1 MDKKALA
8 FFKGNNLSY
17 TIWDKKY
24 RYNKESFDEWLNRVS
39 GGNPEI
45 RRLIMEKKFLFG
57 GRTLRNRGTKDG
69 SLSNCYSRG
78 YVEDS
83 LVDILK
89 ANSDI
94 ALTFKAQGGQGLS
107 LSKIRPKGA
116 RIGDNFESDGI
127 LPFMEMFNTTTE
139 SISQGGSRKGALLM
153 SLDVEHRQIL
163 DFITVKSDL
172 KKINKANLS
181 VEINDRFMDAVKRYY
196 NNNETISYDVT
207 KIYDSGPLTYT
218 ICPIKIYKKIV
229 EQAYKYAEP
238 GVLFVDQMRNHNLME
253 FVDDYQIETCNPCG
267 EQPLHPHSSCN
278 LSAINLSEYV
288 IAPFTS
294 NAKIDMPNLLND
306 LEYIIPAMDDII
318 SENMKNHPLPEQRKA
333 AERYRNIGVGF
344 MGIAD
349 MLAKLRLIYGSIEA
363 NKFLDYLFNS
373 IFVHGVAVDV
383 ALGKERGSFPGYS
396 PKIWDSSI
404 IKEHFDAREIEQFKR
419 LDTLRNCSLFTIAPT
434 GSIGTMLDVSTGIE
448 PIFNLSYK
456 RRTESLNK
464 EEKTYEVKCGVFQDW
479 SMRNPDAKEIPEYFI
494 TAKDIPWMQRI
505 VCQSVV
511 QKHIDTAIS
520 STINL
525 PKDTTLDDIEELYLY
540 AWKRKLKGTTIYVDG
555 SRDAILSDDATTNK
569 IEFPETHA
577 PKRPKELKADLSI
590 VRAKGV
596 SYAIIVGLLAGKP
609 YEVFAFALDKDSKIK
624 EQHGKTIK
632 ITKGSYDFIGE
643 YDTIKNIHLNN
654 ELAEEKAHTYFI
666 SMLLRHGA
674 DIKYIIKTARKV
686 NDNIVSFSSAICRVL
701 SKYIKSYEDTGDKCP
716 NCGSTLTHEGGCIHC
731 TNCDYSQC
739 MLVSATI

>member
-8 FFKGNNLSY
+8 FFNNNNLSY

-24 RYNKESFDEWLNRVS
+24 RHNNESFDMWLQRVS
-39 GGNPEI
+39 GGDPNI
-45 RRLIMEKKFLFG
+45 KRLIMAKKFIFG

-78 YVEDS
+78 FVKDS
-83 LVDILK
+83 LEDILK

-107 LSKIRPKGA
+107 LSQIRPKGA

-127 LPFMEMFNTTTE
+127 VPFMEMFNTTTE

-153 SLDVEHRQIL
+153 SLDVEHKQIM
-163 DFITVKSDL
+163 DFITIKSDL
-172 KKINKANLS
+172 KRINKANLS

-207 KIYDSGPLTYT
+207 KVYDSGPITYN
-218 ICPIKIYKKIV
+218 ICPINIYKKIV

-253 FVDDYQIETCNPCG
+253 FVEDYQIETCNPCG

-288 IAPFTS
+288 LAPFTD
-294 NAKIDMPNLLND
+294 NAKVDIPNLLKD

-318 SENMKNHPLPEQRKA
+318 TENMNNHPLPEQREA
-333 AERYRNIGVGF
+333 ARKYRNIGVGF

-349 MLAKLRLIYGSIEA
+349 MLAKLRLTYGSIDA
-363 NKFLDYLFNS
+363 NKFLDYLFNL
-373 IFVHGVAVDV
+373 IFIQGITIDAI
-383 ALGKERGSFPGYS
+383 LGQERGNFPGYS
-396 PKIWDSSI
+396 QKIWDSSI
-404 IKEHFDAREIEQFKR
+404 IKEHFSAKDIARFKAMNS
-419 LDTLRNCSLFTIAPT
+419 LRNCSLFTIAPT
-434 GSIGTMLDVSTGIE
+434 GSIGTMFDVSTGIE

-456 RRTESLNK
+456 RRTESLNNS
-464 EEKTYEVKCGVFQDW
+464 EKTYEIKCGVYNEW

-494 TAKDIPWMQRI
+494 TAKDIPWAQRI
-505 VCQSVV
+505 ICQSVV

-525 PKDTTLDDIEELYLY
+525 PKDISLDDIEELYLY
-540 AWKRKLKGTTIYVDG
+540 AWKRKLKGVTIYVDG
-555 SRDAILSDDATTNK
+555 SRDPILSDNNEK
-569 IEFPETHA
+569 KVEFPETHA

-590 VRAKGV
+590 VRAKGCI
-596 SYAIIVGLLAGKP
+596 YAIIVGLLENKP
-609 YEVFAFALDKDSKIK
+609 YEVFAFALDKDTKVK
-624 EQHGKTIK
+624 EQHGKIVK
-632 ITKGSYDFIGE
+632 IAKGSYDFIGE
-643 YDTIKNIHLNN
+643 KDTIKNIHLNN

-701 SKYIKSYEDTGDKCP
+701 SKYIKQYEDTTEKCP
-716 NCGSTLTHEGGCIHC
+716 NCGSPLTHEGGCVHC
-731 TNCDYSQC
+731 TNCEYSQC
-739 MLVSATI
+739 MLVSASL

>member
-1 MDKKALA
+1 MDKKALT

-24 RYNKESFDEWLNRVS
+24 RYNNESFDEWLQRVS
-39 GGNPEI
+39 GVNREI
-45 RRLIMEKKFLFG
+45 KRLIEEKKFIFG

-78 YVEDS
+78 FVQDS
-83 LVDILK
+83 LKDILK
-89 ANSDI
+89 ANTDI

-116 RIGDNFESDGI
+116 KIGNNFESDGI

-153 SLDVEHRQIL
+153 SLDVEHRQIM

-172 KKINKANLS
+172 NKINKANLS
-181 VEINDRFMDAVKRYY
+181 VEINDRFMEAVKRYY
-196 NNNETISYDVT
+196 NNNETITYEVV
-207 KIYDSGPLTYT
+207 KNYDSGPLVYS
-218 ICPIKIYKKIV
+218 ICPIEIYKKIV

-238 GVLFVDQMRNHNLME
+238 GVLFVDQLRNHNLME
-253 FVDDYQIETCNPCG
+253 FVEDYKIETCNPCG
-267 EQPLHPHSSCN
+267 EQPLHPHASCN

-288 IAPFTS
+288 QSPFTD
-294 NAKIDMPNLLND
+294 NAKIDMPSLLKD
-306 LEYIIPAMDDII
+306 LEYIIPAMDDVIT
-318 SENMKNHPLPEQRKA
+318 ENMPNHPLPEQREA
-333 AERYRNIGVGF
+333 AKKYRNIGVGF

-349 MLAKLRLIYGSIEA
+349 MLAKLKLIYGSIEA
-363 NKFLDYLFNS
+363 NKFLDYLFGT
-373 IFVHGVAVDV
+373 IFTYGINVDV
-383 ALGKERGSFPGYS
+383 KLGQERGNFPGYS

-404 IKEHFDAREIEQFKR
+404 IKEHFTAKEIEEFKR
-419 LDTLRNCSLFTIAPT
+419 INSLRNCSLFTIAPT

-464 EEKTYEVKCGVFQDW
+464 EEKTYEVKCGVYQEW
-479 SMRNPDAKEIPEYFI
+479 SLRNPDKTEIPEYFI
-494 TAKDIPWMQRI
+494 TAKDIPWVQRI
-505 VCQSVV
+505 ICQSVV

-525 PKDTTLDDIEELYLY
+525 PKNTSLSDIEELYLY

-555 SRDAILSDDATTNK
+555 SRDAILSDDDTSK
-569 IEFPETHA
+569 EPKFPETHA
-577 PKRPKELKADLSI
+577 PKRPKELNAELSI
-590 VRAKGV
+590 VRAKGTV
-596 SYAIIVGLLAGKP
+596 YAIIVGLLCNKP

-624 EQHGKTIK
+624 EQHGKIVK
-632 ITKGSYDFIGE
+632 IAKGSYNFIGE
-643 YDTIKNIHLNN
+643 NDTIKNIHLNN
-654 ELAEEKAHTYFI
+654 ELAEERAHTYFI

-701 SKYIKSYEDTGDKCP
+701 SKYVKQYDDKNEKCP
-716 NCGSTLTHEGGCIHC
+716 NCGSPLTHEGGCVHC

-739 MLVSATI
+739 MLISAKH